1 MNTSEYLPEDILDFL
16 RSYSFKDKEKIY
28 TNGADLIPLY
38 RVVQAL
44 EYYYGY
50 KKMKTPITEAIPVE
64 WMEVW
69 LAEHEAWDFR
79 TTFIEM
85 INDWRNGETE

>member
-1 MNTSEYLPEDILDFL
+1 MNTSQYLPEDILDFL

-28 TNGADLIPLY
+28 TNGAELISLF

-50 KKMKTPITEAIPVE
+50 KPKK
-64 WMEVW
+64 
-69 LAEHEAWDFR
+69 
-79 TTFIEM
+79 
-85 INDWRNGETE
+85 ETE

>member
-16 RSYSFKDKEKIY
+16 RSYSFKDEEKIY
-28 TNGADLIPLY
+28 TNGAELIPLF

-44 EYYYGY
+44 EYYYYY
-50 KKMKTPITEAIPVE
+50 KKTKTPITEAVPVE

-69 LAEHEAWDFR
+69 LAEHEAWDFH
-79 TTFIEM
+79 TTFIDM
-85 INDWRNGETE
+85 INDWRNRETE